1 MSYSGESCC
10 IIRTMGGTLLDRFLF
25 SCWHQFSWPR
35 RSGDGEYYQVC
46 LRCGAEYQYDWRS
59 MKRTSRRDIEGAGEA
74 APPVH
79 RQSRKCGTKA
89 AWTPRERRLKHEV
102 EVLYR
107 ERGTTAWSEGR
118 SENVSRSGLLFS
130 GSTTMESGK
139 VVEVVLEMPVE
150 VSGQAGSNVLCFG
163 TVVRSTPNQG
173 GDKFQIAL
181 SVSGYEFLQ
190 SMRTA

>member
-1 MSYSGESCC
+1 MTPSSQSCC
-10 IIRTMGGTLLDRFLF
+10 IILGMGGTLLDRFLF

-35 RSGDGEYYQVC
+35 RATDGEYYQVC

-59 MKRTSRRDIEGAGEA
+59 MKRTSRRELEGAGES

-79 RQSRKCGTKA
+79 RQTRKCGTKK

-107 ERGTTAWSEGR
+107 ERGTTAWTEGR
-118 SENVSRSGLLFS
+118 SENISRSGLLFH
-130 GSTTMESGK
+130 GSAAMESGK

-163 TVVRSTPNQG
+163 TVVRSSAIKNSG
-173 GDKFQIAL
+173 EFHIAL

-190 SMRTA
+190 SLRTA

>member
-1 MSYSGESCC
+1 
-10 IIRTMGGTLLDRFLF
+10 MGGTLLDRFLF

-35 RSGDGEYYQVC
+35 RANDGEYYQVC

-59 MKRTSRRDIEGAGEA
+59 MKRVSRRENAGAGED

-79 RQSRKCGTKA
+79 RQTRKCGTKA

-102 EVLYR
+102 DVLYR
-107 ERGTTAWSEGR
+107 ERGTTAWIEGR
-118 SENVSRSGLLFS
+118 SENVSRSGVLFRGSASIPS
-130 GSTTMESGK
+130 GT

-150 VSGQAGSNVLCFG
+150 VTGQAGSNVLCFG
-163 TVVRSTPNQG
+163 TVVRTTAIEKT
-173 GDKFQIAL
+173 DEFHIAL

-190 SMRTA
+190 SLRSA